1 MEMDGSSGPIDDR
14 PHPDHEEELMLTV
27 RPCLAVVL
35 AVIPDPANV
44 TVVSYN
50 LGVVLEWDY
59 PHEWHENVT
68 FTASSSSYKANKIV
82 CANQTERRCDFTKDV
97 HHFGTYVF
105 KVRAELQGEASRWVN
120 TSDFSADKHT
130 IIGPPGITLYSKDG
144 DMEVELQDPVMRAST
159 LREVYSMVTYNI
171 TFWKEGQ
178 EEEKIKKN
186 TEQTRLMLPNLQPWT
201 NYCVQAQVYINAYTR
216 NGELSK
222 VVCKATTS
230 NGNVEPGV
238 VAVVLVVSFLVTSTC
253 ILLTFFTGR
262 VVYRGLRFFYPNA
275 KLPEHFKQYLI
286 EPPPSSFFV
295 KSIPQVKEQ
304 FDPIVIVSEDAVERT
319 DATEEPR
326 ETEEQN

>member
-1 MEMDGSSGPIDDR
+1 VECSLFTPQ
-14 PHPDHEEELMLTV
+14 ELMLTV

-68 FTASSSSYKANKIV
+68 FTASSSYKANKIV

-178 EEEKIKKN
+178 EEKIKKN

-201 NYCVQAQVYINAYTR
+201 NYCVQF
-216 NGELSK
+216 
-222 VVCKATTS
+222 VVTS
-230 NGNVEPGV
+230 NAESPHVLLHSPGNVEPGV

-275 KLPEHFKQYLI
+275 KLPEHFKQ
-286 EPPPSSFFV
+286 
-295 KSIPQVKEQ
+295 
-304 FDPIVIVSEDAVERT
+304 VS
-319 DATEEPR
+319 PGGC
-326 ETEEQN
+326 

>member
-1 MEMDGSSGPIDDR
+1 MFPQRSNSGS
-14 PHPDHEEELMLTV
+14 
-27 RPCLAVVL
+27 LAWTFSCHLFGQISRFSTTTLPAVLYTQCFIYTLGWTVVL

-68 FTASSSSYKANKIV
+68 FTASSRTGRSYRV
-82 CANQTERRCDFTKDV
+82 VFFPTYLCDFTKDV

-178 EEEKIKKN
+178 EEKIKKN

-230 NGNVEPGV
+230 NGEHQSPVAEFLISSPGSV
-238 VAVVLVVSFLVTSTC
+238 CGDF
-253 ILLTFFTGR
+253 
-262 VVYRGLRFFYPNA
+262 
-275 KLPEHFKQYLI
+275 
-286 EPPPSSFFV
+286 
-295 KSIPQVKEQ
+295 
-304 FDPIVIVSEDAVERT
+304 
-319 DATEEPR
+319 
-326 ETEEQN
+326 